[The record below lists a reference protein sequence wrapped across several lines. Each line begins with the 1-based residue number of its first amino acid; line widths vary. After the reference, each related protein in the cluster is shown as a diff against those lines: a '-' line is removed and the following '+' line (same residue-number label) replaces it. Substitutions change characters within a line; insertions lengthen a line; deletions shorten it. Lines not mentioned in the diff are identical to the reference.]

1 MVRQRKILIRKLLS
15 TLPAGLAEVQRAFE
29 SVDVINPQQQ
39 PTHIF
44 MTGDSLLRQV
54 FISVACNAYSLNAVE
69 YRIPME
75 GGVALSGETYH
86 KMCFHRRTT

>member
-1 MVRQRKILIRKLLS
+1 MVRQRKILIRELLS

-29 SVDVINPQQQ
+29 SVVINPQQQ

-44 MTGDSLLRQV
+44 MAGDSLLGQV

-69 YRIPME
+69 YRIPMK
-75 GGVALSGETYH
+75 GGVDLSGETYH
-86 KMCFHRRTT
+86 KMCFPRRPT